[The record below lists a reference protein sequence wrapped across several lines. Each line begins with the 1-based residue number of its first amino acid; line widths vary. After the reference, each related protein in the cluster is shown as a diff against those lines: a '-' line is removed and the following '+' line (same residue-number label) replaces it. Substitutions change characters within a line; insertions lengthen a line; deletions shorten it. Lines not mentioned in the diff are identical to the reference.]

1 MLLFSCKDA
10 NGQICQYPGAR
21 DVSGGVMWSSAD
33 ARRSWCWQP
42 RSSIRPWHWAA
53 PVIKTDTKPI
63 IHTGDK
69 QRHNN
74 PEWCHNHCIIELTKV
89 PYGPIHSFSLHTNNA
104 WAQGTSL
111 KSTWVRV
118 KILTC
123 RNFVTHIVI
132 SNAYSG
138 LHSLS
143 IDCNYRL
150 QRKMKL
156 NEVLYNQFTWT
167 FKLGRLRRKSRPI
180 RISVKLYHQTD
191 SNIFFG
197 FLTFHVLGG
206 LSLSSG
212 FTQREI
218 SNSSRTT
225 TKFIKRFHD
234 METK

>member
-1 MLLFSCKDA
+1 MVR
-10 NGQICQYPGAR
+10 CQYPGAR
-21 DVSGGVMWSSAD
+21 DVSSGVMWSSAD
-33 ARRSWCWQP
+33 ARRSWCWQA

-74 PEWCHNHCIIELTKV
+74 SEWCHNHCIIEPTKL

-123 RNFVTHIVI
+123 RNFVTQIVI

-143 IDCNYRL
+143 IDFNYRL

-167 FKLGRLRRKSRPI
+167 FKLGRLRRKSRSI
-180 RISVKLYHQTD
+180 RIPVKSYYQTD
-191 SNIFFG
+191 SNIFWFPN
-197 FLTFHVLGG
+197 FSCTRW
-206 LSLSSG
+206 SES
-212 FTQREI
+212 E
-218 SNSSRTT
+218 
-225 TKFIKRFHD
+225 
-234 METK
+234 